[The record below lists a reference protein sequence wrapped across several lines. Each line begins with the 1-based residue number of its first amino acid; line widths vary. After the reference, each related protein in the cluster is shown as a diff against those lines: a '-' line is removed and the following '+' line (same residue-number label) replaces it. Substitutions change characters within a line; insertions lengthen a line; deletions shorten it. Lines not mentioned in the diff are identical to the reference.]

1 MGDNLTALDAYR
13 EARKHEI
20 DPQIFGIARK
30 SEEKGNRR
38 YYVFAPTLFN
48 AYMLLS
54 KHEYWVG
61 KIKYCQF
68 ENIVHIE
75 GKAIAP
81 DLVLDVIIWI
91 AGTYQVNYK
100 KGIIDDALYKIAK
113 ENQYHSLLEKLTNG
127 AFGPTK
133 WDGMPR
139 IDDFLYKYM
148 GVRVQIHNADD
159 FEGKTV
165 EQQKLMDKENNNR
178 IMLIRAYSRKFFLSL
193 MARLL
198 WARVGSDIDVHT
210 ILVMY
215 GAQGIGKGFC
225 IKTLCMQDQ
234 YFSNTSLDMRHKDAP
249 LKLRGKMIYELAEL
263 AKRSKDIELEKAFI
277 SDAKDTTVL
286 KYDKYSTEMPRQ
298 CIFVATTNK
307 LNILRDSTGSRRW
320 WPVIVGETFA
330 DGEKIDIDAIK
341 NIAPQLWF
349 EAYNIL
355 TKQEIEHDGK
365 KYTAKEAIA
374 KKIPGYEKFIWW
386 LTPEEDKER
395 ERDREVYISVHP
407 WRRPI
412 ENWIYDINNSKD
424 PLFTRNHIKYKIDKK
439 DNKKTSSRYFVIQDF
454 EPIYTV
460 LGIDPSKRRHTDRE
474 QIVCELTAL
483 GFFRKR
489 WRFGEGDN
497 LERVLSYA
505 RQIHKPEK

>member
-13 EARKHEI
+13 EAKKNEI
-20 DPQIFGIARK
+20 DPQLFGIARK

-38 YYVFAPTLFN
+38 YFVFAATLFN

-54 KHEYWVG
+54 KHPHWVD
-61 KIKYCQF
+61 KIKYCNF

-100 KGIIDDALYKIAK
+100 KGIVDDALYKIAK
-113 ENQYHSLLEKLTNG
+113 ENQYHSLLEKLTSG
-127 AFGPTK
+127 AFGPK
-133 WDGMPR
+133 EWDGVRR
-139 IDDFLYKYM
+139 IDDFLYKHM
-148 GVRVQIHNADD
+148 GVKTQIHEADD
-159 FEGKTV
+159 FEDKTD
-165 EQQKLMDKENNNR
+165 EQRAKMDKDNYNR
-178 IMLIRAYSRKFFLSL
+178 HALIRAYSRKFFLSL

-210 ILVMY
+210 ILVFY
-215 GAQGIGKGFC
+215 GGQGIGKGFS
-225 IKTLCMQDQ
+225 IKALCMQDQ

-263 AKRSKDIELEKAFI
+263 AKRSKDIEQEKAFI

-341 NIAPQLWF
+341 KVAPQLWH
-349 EAYNIL
+349 EAHHIL
-355 TKQEIEHDGK
+355 TKEQIQHDGIQ
-365 KYTAKEAIA
+365 YTARDAIA
-374 KKIPGYEKFIWW
+374 KKIPGHEQFIWW
-386 LTPEEDKER
+386 LTPAEDVER
-395 ERDREVYISVHP
+395 EKDREVYTSIHP

-412 ENWIYDINNSKD
+412 ENWINETNANCD
-424 PLFTRNHIKYKIDKK
+424 TQHIKYKPVKNK
-439 DNKKTSSRYFVIQDF
+439 DSVRHFVIQDF
-454 EPIYTV
+454 DSIY
-460 LGIDPSKRRHTDRE
+460 LLLDIDPAKRRHSDKE
-474 QIVCELTAL
+474 QIIAELTAL

-489 WRFGEGDN
+489 WRFIDGQN
-497 LERVLSYA
+497 KIRQVLAYA
-505 RQIHKPEK
+505 MPIAKPEGRQ